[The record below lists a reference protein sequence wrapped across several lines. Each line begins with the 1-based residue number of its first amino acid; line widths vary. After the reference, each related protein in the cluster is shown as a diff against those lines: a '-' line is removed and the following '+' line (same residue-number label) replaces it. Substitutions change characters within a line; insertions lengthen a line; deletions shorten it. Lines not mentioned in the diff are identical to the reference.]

1 MKKIGIVSVTYI
13 DNFGSHLQT
22 FALQEVIKKLGYETE
37 IIRIDSAKK
46 EIDKNRKK
54 YVISRILHLDEM
66 MAYFPY
72 IKNKIALKLDSNYR
86 KIVLSRSIQYNDF
99 AKKYYIFSEKVEG
112 FTGLRKLC
120 LDNYDTVIVGSDQN
134 WRPANIAGGYYTL
147 EFVPDEINKVAYATS
162 FGLNHI
168 VNSQKNK
175 SSFFLKRIKHLSVRE
190 QSGKEIIKELLE
202 RTIPVVSDPTLLLT
216 SDKWNKYLSD
226 RKIINGDY
234 ILCYFLGANPL
245 HWKFV
250 ERLKSKTG
258 LKIVGLPYG
267 EIYSKNAVSFLDE
280 IPLEIGPLDFISL
293 IKDATYV
300 CTDSFHCCAFSI
312 NYNKIFFAF
321 YKHIQKNNMS
331 TNGRIDNLLDIAGLK
346 NRIITGGESIE
357 DWMLQPINYSDIN
370 KKISDFRDM
379 SLKYLSDSILDKN
392 NTDIGEI

>member
-147 EFVPDEINKVAYATS
+147 EFVPDEINKVSYATS

-175 SSFFLKRIKHLSVRE
+175 SRFFLKRIKHLSVRE
-190 QSGKEIIKELLE
+190 NSGKEIIKELLG
-202 RTIPVVSDPTLLLT
+202 RTIPVVCDPTLLLS
-216 SDKWNKYLSD
+216 SDKWNKYLCD
-226 RKIINGDY
+226 RRIINGDY

-245 HWKFV
+245 HWKFI

-267 EIYSKNAVSFLDE
+267 EIYSKKAVSFIDE

-293 IKDATYV
+293 IKNATYV

-312 NYNKIFFAF
+312 NYNKNFFAF
-321 YKHIQKNNMS
+321 YKHIQKNHMS

-346 NRIITGGESIE
+346 NRIITGDESIE
-357 DWMLQPINYSDIN
+357 DWMLQPINYFDIN